1 MRTENETKTKGR
13 FLIPGSSIGMRL
25 TLSIGLMIT
34 ITSLFLFVSIY
45 KREEEQRIRQI
56 HTQAEA
62 LLTEMIVAREW
73 VSSYGGVWTTS
84 PGDFYLEE
92 ENGYY
97 LKAPAMVT
105 KELSNLSDDKGYY
118 RFHITSLVLTN
129 PENTPDDFETRALQ
143 QFEEKPEPVT
153 SIDRTGDE
161 PAYRLMIPL
170 EVKESCLEC
179 HAEQG
184 YQEGDIRGGLSVLIP
199 VSEMDESLAKSR
211 RILALSALSS
221 VGLVMIALYILV
233 RKMVT
238 SPVAELKKIAIAVS
252 QGDYDAHCHL
262 KTGDELEVFAETLNQ
277 MTFNLKK
284 SQTSLHEK
292 IIQRTQE
299 LDTISEVALIISQAG
314 ALEDVLK
321 EALEKVLHA
330 AGAKG
335 GLIQLFEEQNTRVTT
350 HRGLPPKIIRCFE
363 RAQKMEDLPQEI
375 FPAQEHILVRDIET
389 GICKKLFAN
398 NRCPESDA
406 NCRTI
411 TEEFTRFASVLLKSR
426 SRPLGAIIL
435 FSEKE
440 DSFSPEIM
448 QLMACIGNQLGVAIE
463 NARFYQRVEQLAVLE
478 ERTRIS
484 RELHDS
490 LAQTLGWLSI
500 KTEILEEDLK
510 QGKIDKSHTEM
521 TAIRRVVR
529 DACYD
534 VRESIDGLRT
544 RPTGDLSLTAAT
556 WIAEFRQRSGLKT
569 DFHAMDEKVPLS
581 PIVETEL
588 LRILQEALTNVRK
601 HAKAQQVR
609 IDLQIKGN
617 FAELIIEDDG
627 SGFTYRAEQENNH
640 FGLRIMRERAESL
653 GGSFRIVSEPQRGTR
668 VMVSLPLYPTK

>member
-1 MRTENETKTKGR
+1 MTAQNKKRKVFVAPR
-13 FLIPGSSIGMRL
+13 SSIGTRL
-25 TLSIGLMIT
+25 TFSIGLIIT
-34 ITSLFLFVSIY
+34 VTSLFLFVGIY
-45 KREEEQRIRQI
+45 KREEKQRIQQI
-56 HTQAEA
+56 NTQAQA
-62 LLTEMIVAREW
+62 LLTEMIVSREW

-84 PGDFYLEE
+84 PGDFYLTEK
-92 ENGYY
+92 NGYY
-97 LKAPAMVT
+97 QKAPAMVT

-129 PENTPDDFETRALQ
+129 PENTPDTFEYHALQ
-143 QFEEKPEPVT
+143 EFEKKPEPIT
-153 SIDRTGDE
+153 SIDRSGDE
-161 PAYRLMIPL
+161 PVYRLMIPL
-170 EVKESCLEC
+170 KIEESCLEC

-184 YQEGDIRGGLSVLIP
+184 YREGDIRGGLSVLIP

-211 RILALSALSS
+211 RILVFSALSS

-233 RKMVT
+233 RRTVI
-238 SPVAELKKIAIAVS
+238 SPVAELKKVAIAVS
-252 QGDYDAHCHL
+252 KGDYDARCQL
-262 KTGDELEVFAETLNQ
+262 ETGDELEVFAETLNQ
-277 MTFNLKK
+277 MATNLKL
-284 SQTSLHEK
+284 SQSSLQGK
-292 IIQRTQE
+292 ILQRTQE

-321 EALEKVLHA
+321 EALQKVLLA
-330 AGAKG
+330 AGARG
-335 GLIQLFEEQNTRVTT
+335 GLIQLFEEQNTRVAT
-350 HRGLPPKIIRCFE
+350 HRGLPTKIVRCFN
-363 RAQKMEDLPQEI
+363 RAQKIEDLPREI

-389 GICKKLFAN
+389 GICEKLFAN
-398 NRCPESDA
+398 NRCPES
-406 NCRTI
+406 
-411 TEEFTRFASVLLKSR
+411 EESCLAMTKEFSRFASVLLQSR
-426 SRPLGAIIL
+426 RRPLGAIIL
-435 FSEKE
+435 FSDKE
-440 DSFSPEIM
+440 NSFSPEVM

-500 KTEILEEDLK
+500 KTEILDEDLK
-510 QGKIDKSHTEM
+510 QGKIEKSHAEM

-556 WIAEFRQRSGLKT
+556 WIAEFRQRSGLMT

-581 PIVETEL
+581 PAVETEL

-601 HAKAQQVR
+601 HAKAKQVR

-617 FAELIIEDDG
+617 FAELVIEDDG
-627 SGFTYRAEQENNH
+627 SGFDYRVEQESSH

-653 GGSFRIVSEPQRGTR
+653 GGTFDLLSEQGQGTR